1 MSKNTLFISVQNI
14 KDRTGL
20 HANVDEKLVLPEI
33 KTAQDMYILPALGSA
48 LYNQLQTAVEVNTY
62 TNEETT
68 LLDDYIADCLVYYVM
83 SELPMG
89 LSYQFYNKG
98 LLRKSGEN
106 TENPSMQDMID
117 VANRYRSRA
126 EFYKQRMIKYLKQN
140 NVLYHNYLNFGS
152 GIDSI
157 KPDNDGYTVSM
168 WLGDNGCR
176 SFRKIDSTPKQE
188 PTQALRGA
196 LHWIRSS
203 YRTYR
208 AQSSST
214 GQA

>member
-48 LYNQLQTAVEVNTY
+48 LYNQLQTAIENNTY

-140 NVLYHNYLNFGS
+140 NVLYPNYLNFGS

-168 WLGDNGCR
+168 WLGDNGCCGDDTKYR
-176 SFRKIDSTPKQE
+176 KSFEERYQGNI
-188 PTQALRGA
+188 GCC
-196 LHWIRSS
+196 
-203 YRTYR
+203 
-208 AQSSST
+208 
-214 GQA
+214 

>member
-48 LYNQLQTAVEVNTY
+48 LYNQLQTAVEGNTY

-140 NVLYHNYLNFGS
+140 NVLYSNYLNFGS

-168 WLGDNGCR
+168 WLGDNGCCGDDTKYR
-176 SFRKIDSTPKQE
+176 KSFEERYQGNI
-188 PTQALRGA
+188 GCC
-196 LHWIRSS
+196 
-203 YRTYR
+203 
-208 AQSSST
+208 
-214 GQA
+214 